1 MEFWGAEVKSGQPL
15 AVELGMEKILHLSQ
29 ANIGE
34 VKKEKGP
41 ESICLYVTVDD
52 KKYVLATLN
61 TEKLPQQQFDLY
73 FERDITISHN
83 WKNGSVYFHGYVG
96 SDEMSDDEDDTDTE
110 EPLQIETKAANGK
123 PLANE
128 KNVKPSFVEKEDA
141 AKGSAAGKKKVK
153 ISEPKKGVED
163 DKEDESSGEDNE
175 MEDDDDDSDSGASI
189 EDESDSEEEDS
200 EEEEAQETPKKV
212 ESGKKRQ
219 PESSAKKTPV
229 PAKKVKL
236 TTPQQKTDG
245 KKGNTHVA
253 TPHPSKKTEK
263 TPLAQKTP
271 KSGGSHQCKECNRTF
286 GSESALGSHS
296 QAKHIAGK

>member
-15 AVELGMEKILHLSQ
+15 AVELGMDRILHLSQ

-34 VKKEKGP
+34 VKKEKGH

-96 SDEMSDDEDDTDTE
+96 SDEISDDEDDTDIE
-110 EPLQIETKAANGK
+110 EPLQMETKAANGK
-123 PLANE
+123 P
-128 KNVKPSFVEKEDA
+128 NVSVVQKEGA
-141 AKGSAAGKKKVK
+141 AKVSAAGKKVK

-163 DKEDESSGEDNE
+163 DKEDESSEEEDE
-175 MEDDDDDSDSGASI
+175 MEDDDEDSDSGASI

-200 EEEEAQETPKKV
+200 EEEEKEETPKKV

-219 PESSAKKTPV
+219 AESSAKKTPA

-253 TPHPSKKTEK
+253 TPHPSKKADK
-263 TPLAQKTP
+263 TPVAQKTP
-271 KSGGSHQCKECNRTF
+271 KSGGSHQCKECNRSF

-296 QAKHIAGK
+296 QAKHSAGK